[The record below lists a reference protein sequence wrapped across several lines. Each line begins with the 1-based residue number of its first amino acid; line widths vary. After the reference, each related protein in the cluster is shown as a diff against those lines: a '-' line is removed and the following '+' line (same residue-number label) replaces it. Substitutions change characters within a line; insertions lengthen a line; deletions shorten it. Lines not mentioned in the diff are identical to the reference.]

1 MMLVII
7 TGTSA
12 LVLEQSFIRK
22 PVDFF
27 FVLLGLFLTGGSAN
41 ALNQY
46 FERNI
51 DAQMSRTKSRRPLPL
66 QKIGDKEALFFAVF
80 IGISGVLLFAVKYN
94 ALSAF
99 LALFTIVFYGFFYTL
114 WLKPNT
120 SQNIVIGGIA
130 GAMAPIIG
138 WAASANTLFTFEPW
152 LLFLIIFLWTPPHFW
167 ALALYL
173 KEDYKKV
180 NLPMLPIVKGDEF
193 TIRQM
198 YYYSILMV
206 AVSLSLALFGSGALY
221 LVIAS
226 ALGGIFLMKLHAL
239 KTNRNAGLERG
250 LFRYSIIYLLV
261 VFMTIIIEGMFKAVQ
276 S

>member
-1 MMLVII
+1 MLVLI

-12 LVLEQSFIRK
+12 LVLEKSFVHRPI
-22 PVDFF
+22 DFLC
-27 FVLLGLFLTGGSAN
+27 VLLGLFLTGGSAN

-46 FERNI
+46 FERDI

-66 QKIGDKEALFFAVF
+66 QKISDKEALFFAIT
-80 IGISGVLLFAVKYN
+80 IGIAGVLLFLFKYN
-94 ALSAF
+94 VLSAL
-99 LALFTIVFYGFFYTL
+99 LALFTIIFYGFFYTL

-120 SQNIVIGGIA
+120 SQNIVVGGIA

-138 WAASANTLFTFEPW
+138 WAACANSLFTFEPW

-180 NLPMLPIVKGDEF
+180 NLPMLPLVKGDEF

-198 YYYSILMV
+198 YYYSVLMV
-206 AVSLSLALFGSGALY
+206 VVSLSLALFGSGVVY
-221 LVIAS
+221 LIIAS
-226 ALGGIFLMKLHAL
+226 TLGGIFLKKLNAMKN
-239 KTNRNAGLERG
+239 NRNAGLERS
-250 LFRYSIIYLLV
+250 LFRYSIIYLLA
-261 VFMTIIIEGMFKAVQ
+261 VFMTIIIEGIFKVGQ
-276 S
+276 L

>member
-1 MMLVII
+1 MLVII